1 MRAVPV
7 SRLLRLRYSKRVDVV
22 VGAENVAEER
32 PELAGFLGEIDE
44 EVVLQAAVDERAFHH
59 LGVAEEIVIAA
70 GDDTNHNVIGAEF
83 QLGQGGDGEG
93 TGGLGDDALV
103 LV

>member
-1 MRAVPV
+1 M
-7 SRLLRLRYSKRVDVV
+7 
-22 VGAENVAEER
+22 
-32 PELAGFLGEIDE
+32 
-44 EVVLQAAVDERAFHH
+44 LQAAVDERTLHH

-93 TGGLGDDALV
+93 AGGLGDDALV